1 MTIKEIIQNAIPNAN
16 FEVIILGIVFWLGG
30 VCGWVLKVWIG

>member
-1 MTIKEIIQNAIPNAN
+1 MKAKAEAWI

-30 VCGWVLKVWIG
+30 VCGWALKVWMG